1 MCMGGG
7 SPSMP
12 KLPEPPKTPP
22 LPTPMSKRLDTSK
35 KKKKLGGRR
44 GPQDT
49 ASLRIPIGVAKPS
62 SGTGLSIPKSTY

>member
-1 MCMGGG
+1 MCFGGG
-7 SPSMP
+7 APSMP

-22 LPTPMSKRLDTSK
+22 PPTSMAKRLDTSK
-35 KKKKLGGRR
+35 KKPKSRR

-49 ASLRIPIGVAKPS
+49 GTLRIPMGVAKPS